1 MDPEITEIK
10 KRVRCCGP
18 QITDTLCDLISIPT
32 VNPPGKAY
40 RECAEYL
47 CARLK
52 DWGLKHRL
60 VRVPDAKY
68 PRYSIIGAHGS
79 GKKSLHFHGH
89 YDVVPADSD
98 KQFEPLLKDGCL
110 YGRGSSDMKGGLVAM
125 LFALLVLRDCEFERY
140 GNITFSLVPDE
151 ETGGSRG
158 TRHLF
163 EAGLIPQNIKGM
175 LMPEPTSGV
184 VWNANKGALTYRIT
198 IKGKPAHV
206 ALEGT
211 GDNAFERMI
220 GIARSLFE
228 LRKDV
233 LKRKTSLAVEPP
245 QANRSAMLIGGESG
259 SGVNFNVVPDR
270 AFFTVDRRLNP
281 EESLDD
287 TRAELMEVFDE
298 HTKKGADLNVELLQ
312 EGESSTA
319 DSASPLALALM
330 HSVKNITGREPV
342 FELCPG
348 LCEIRFFNNRNIPAY
363 GYGPGILEVSHGPR
377 EYVRIKDILD
387 CAAIYALTAL
397 RFLAGQVK
405 K

>member
-1 MDPEITEIK
+1 MDQEIASIK
-10 KRVRCCGP
+10 KKVEDYSP
-18 QITDTLCDLISIPT
+18 QINDILCELVAIPT

-40 RECAEYL
+40 QECAEYL
-47 CARLK
+47 GSRLK
-52 DWGLKHRL
+52 DWGIEHRL
-60 VRVPDAKY
+60 VTVPDDKY
-68 PRYSIIGAHGS
+68 PRYSIIGSHGS
-79 GKKSLHFHGH
+79 KKESLHFHGH
-89 YDVVPADSD
+89 YDVVPADSNR
-98 KQFEPLLKDGCL
+98 QFKPALKDGCL

-125 LFALLVLRDCEFERY
+125 LFALLVLRDCEFGKY

-163 EAGLIPQNIKGM
+163 EAGLFPQDIKGM

-198 IKGKPAHV
+198 IKGKPAHI
-206 ALEGT
+206 ALEHA
-211 GDNAFERMI
+211 GDNAFERMV

-233 LKRKTSLAVEPP
+233 HRRKTLLTVKPH

-259 SGVNFNVVPDR
+259 SGINFNVVPDK

-287 TRAELMEVFDE
+287 ARTELMEIFKK
-298 HTKKGADLNVELLQ
+298 HAKKGVALDIELLQ
-312 EGESSTA
+312 EGESSAA
-319 DSASPLALALM
+319 DPASPLALALTN
-330 HSVKNITGREPV
+330 SVKDITGEEPDL
-342 FELCPG
+342 ELCPG
-348 LCEIRFFNNRNIPAY
+348 LCEIRFFNSRHIPAY
-363 GYGPGILEVSHGPR
+363 AYGPGILEVSHGPE
-377 EYVRIKDILD
+377 EYVRIRDILD

-397 RFLAGQVK
+397 RFFD
-405 K
+405 

>member
-1 MDPEITEIK
+1 VDPEIRKIK
-10 KRVRCCGP
+10 KRVRGFSP
-18 QITDTLCDLISIPT
+18 EITDTLCDLIAIPT

-40 RECAEYL
+40 QECAEYL

-60 VRVPDAKY
+60 VRIPDAKY
-68 PRYSIIGAHGS
+68 PRYSIIGAHDS
-79 GKKSLHFHGH
+79 RKESLHFHGH

-98 KQFEPLLKDGCL
+98 RQFEPVLKDGCL

-125 LFALLVLRDCEFERY
+125 LFALLAFRDCEFGKY

-163 EAGLIPQNIKGM
+163 EAGLISRKIKGM

-184 VWNANKGALTYRIT
+184 VWNANKGALTSRIT
-198 IKGKPAHV
+198 VKGKPAHV
-206 ALEGT
+206 ALECT

-233 LKRKTSLAVEPP
+233 QKRKTSLAVEPP

-259 SGVNFNVVPDR
+259 SGVNFNVVPDK

-281 EESLDD
+281 EENLDD
-287 TRAELMEVFDE
+287 ARAELMEVFDE
-298 HTKKGADLNVELLQ
+298 HIKKGADLAVEMLQ
-312 EGESSTA
+312 EGESSLA
-319 DSASPLALALM
+319 DPASPLALALM
-330 HSVKNITGREPV
+330 HSVKSITGLEPV

-348 LCEIRFFNNRNIPAY
+348 LCEIRFFNNKHIPAY
-363 GYGPGILEVSHGPR
+363 AYGPGILEVSHGPR
-377 EYVRIKDILD
+377 EYVRIRDILD
-387 CAAIYALTAL
+387 CTAIYALTAL
-397 RFLAGQVK
+397 RFFIDQVK

>member
-1 MDPEITEIK
+1 VDQKIKRIK
-10 KRVRCCGP
+10 KRVEDYSP
-18 QITDTLCDLISIPT
+18 QIIDILCELVAIPT

-40 RECAEYL
+40 QECAEYL
-47 CARLK
+47 CGRLK
-52 DWGLKHRL
+52 DWGIEHRL
-60 VRVPDAKY
+60 VTVPDDKY
-68 PRYSIIGAHGS
+68 PRCSIIGALGS
-79 GKKSLHFHGH
+79 KKESLHFHGH
-89 YDVVPADSD
+89 YDVVPADSER
-98 KQFEPLLKDGCL
+98 QFKPVLKDGCL

-125 LFALLVLRDCEFERY
+125 LFALLVLRDCEFSQY

-163 EAGLIPQNIKGM
+163 EAGLISRNIKGM

-206 ALEGT
+206 ALEHT
-211 GDNAFERMI
+211 GDNAFERMV

-233 LKRKTSLAVEPP
+233 HKRKTSMALKPR

-259 SGVNFNVVPDR
+259 SGVNFNVVPDK

-287 TRAELMEVFDE
+287 ARAELMEVFKK
-298 HTKKGADLNVELLQ
+298 HTKKGADLDVELLQ
-312 EGESSTA
+312 EGESSAA
-319 DSASPLALALM
+319 DPASPLALALKR
-330 HSVKNITGREPV
+330 SVKDVTGEEPML
-342 FELCPG
+342 ELCPG
-348 LCEIRFFNNRNIPAY
+348 LCEIRFFNSRHIPAY
-363 GYGPGILEVSHGPR
+363 AFGPGILEISHGPE
-377 EYVRIKDILD
+377 EYVRIRDILD
-387 CAAIYALTAL
+387 CAAIYALTAS
-397 RFLAGQVK
+397 RFFG
-405 K
+405 